1 MGMGQGDRKLGL
13 SPSRD
18 TPFLI
23 IGLSRLGLFT
33 ATRLLEAGYRVVGY
47 DRSSYATSK
56 VLQGKSLDDD
66 RRASAFLRRHARE
79 GSFSLAE
86 TIDSAMKEMKADVA
100 MICEKAPVND
110 RKVPQLRQ
118 LYDAVDSLGK
128 SLSSGVVI
136 VLQTLAPPGTARS
149 SMKRCE
155 ELSGLSCGKD
165 FDFVYAPSPLDVS
178 EDFQEKDVRR
188 VIAGAP
194 EAVSFIT
201 EIFRTA
207 RLGECYT
214 ASSLEA
220 AELAVMHMHA
230 GSCLRLALRV
240 EFETLCEKTKVSLD
254 EAERISESIAGVGFK
269 RIPIAYGRNSA
280 AILTNLL
287 EAGRSRGAS
296 LPLCQRARDICWS
309 LPQLIARAL
318 LRNLKSQGL
327 KARSSAVVVG
337 SFRELDCVERSSHPE
352 LSIASALEKGKLQ
365 VKLSR
370 PWEDEAKR
378 SELGVHL
385 HPLGAAL
392 KGSKFAMVLS
402 PSGRDI
408 RKFSELNDAEVYDF
422 SK

>member
-1 MGMGQGDRKLGL
+1 MGQGDRRSDAGATRE
-13 SPSRD
+13 SP
-18 TPFLI
+18 LLV

-33 ATRLLEAGYRVVGY
+33 ATRLLEAGYRVVVY

-79 GSFSLAE
+79 GSLSIAE
-86 TIDSAMKEMKADVA
+86 TIDSAMKEMKAGVA

-128 SLSSGVVI
+128 SLSGGAVI

-149 SMKRCE
+149 SLKRCE
-155 ELSGLSCGKD
+155 ELSGMSCGKD
-165 FDFVYAPSPLDVS
+165 FEFAYAPSPLDVS
-178 EDFQEKDVRR
+178 EDFQEKDFRR
-188 VIAGAP
+188 VIAGTP
-194 EAVSFIT
+194 QAVSFIS
-201 EIFRTA
+201 EMFRAA
-207 RLGECYT
+207 RLGECYA

-230 GSCLRLALRV
+230 GSCLRQALRI
-240 EFETLCEKTKVSLD
+240 EFETLCEKAKVSLD
-254 EAERISESIAGVGFK
+254 EAERISETIADDGFK
-269 RIPIAYGRNSA
+269 RMPIAYCRNSA

-309 LPQLIARAL
+309 LPQLITRAL
-318 LRNLKSQGL
+318 LRNLKGQGL

-337 SFRELDCVERSSHPE
+337 SFRELDCIERGPHPE
-352 LSIASALEKGKLQ
+352 LSIASALEKGKFQ

-370 PWEDEAKR
+370 PWESEAKR

-385 HPLGAAL
+385 SPLGAAL

-408 RKFSELNDAEVYDF
+408 RKFSELNDAEVIDL

>member
-1 MGMGQGDRKLGL
+1 MGQGDRKLAS

-18 TPFLI
+18 TPLLI

-56 VLQGKSLDDD
+56 ILQGKSLDDD

-86 TIDSAMKEMKADVA
+86 TIDSAMKEMKADVV

-128 SLSSGVVI
+128 SLRGGTVV

-178 EDFQEKDVRR
+178 EDFQEKDFRR
-188 VIAGAP
+188 VIAGTP
-194 EAVSFIT
+194 EAVSFIS
-201 EIFRTA
+201 EIFRA
-207 RLGECYT
+207 AKLGECCS

-220 AELAVMHMHA
+220 AELAIMHMHA
-230 GSCLRLALRV
+230 GSCLRQALRV
-240 EFETLCEKTKVSLD
+240 EFETLCEKAKVSPD
-254 EAERISESIAGVGFK
+254 EAERISETIADDGFK

-280 AILTNLL
+280 AILTNLI
-287 EAGRSRGAS
+287 EAGRSERTG

-309 LPQLIARAL
+309 LPQSITRTL
-318 LRNLKSQGL
+318 LRNLRGQGL
-327 KARSSAVVVG
+327 KARSLAVVVG
-337 SFRELDCVERSSHPE
+337 SFRELDCIERGSHPE
-352 LSIASALEKGKLQ
+352 LSIVSALERGKFQ

-370 PWEDEAKR
+370 PWESEAKR

-408 RKFSELNDAEVYDF
+408 LKFNELNDAEVYDL

>member
-1 MGMGQGDRKLGL
+1 MGIGQGDRKLG
-13 SPSRD
+13 SSTTRD
-18 TPFLI
+18 APFLI

-33 ATRLLEAGYRVVGY
+33 ATRLLEAGYKVVGY

-66 RRASAFLRRHARE
+66 QRASAFLRRHARE
-79 GSFSLAE
+79 GNFSLAE
-86 TIDSAMKEMKADVA
+86 TIDSAMKEMRADVA
-100 MICEKAPVND
+100 IICEKAPTND

-118 LYDAVDSLGK
+118 LYDAIDSLGK
-128 SLSSGVVI
+128 SLSSGAII

-149 SMKRCE
+149 SMRRCE

-178 EDFQEKDVRR
+178 EDFQEKDFRR

-194 EAVSFIT
+194 EAVSLIT

-207 RLGECYT
+207 RLGECCT

-230 GSCLRLALRV
+230 GSCLRQALRV
-240 EFETLCEKTKVSLD
+240 EFGTLCEKARVSLD
-254 EAERISESIAGVGFK
+254 EAERISESIAGDGFK
-269 RIPIAYGRNSA
+269 RMPIAYGRNSA

-287 EAGRSRGAS
+287 EAGRSSGAS

-309 LPQLIARAL
+309 LPQLISRAL
-318 LRNLKSQGL
+318 LRNLKGQGL
-327 KARSSAVVVG
+327 KARSYAVIVG
-337 SFRELDCVERSSHPE
+337 SFRELDCVERGSHPE
-352 LSIASALEKGKLQ
+352 LSIASAIEKGKYQ

-370 PWEDEAKR
+370 PWEDESKR

-385 HPLGAAL
+385 HPLGTAL
-392 KGSKFAMVLS
+392 KGSKFVMVLS